1 VRILQVTPS
10 YYPAVGGVERHVQAI
25 SERLVHLGH
34 EVTVLTMGS
43 GASAPRRDVID
54 GVTIHRFPSVGI
66 GNVYRVPVGLLPYLW
81 RARASFDIVHVHNY
95 HAILMPLVV
104 ATRPSCLVVTPHL
117 NDRAHSSLAQ
127 VLHYPYALIGR
138 RCLKHAHA
146 VVCVSAAE
154 RSRLMSRLRV
164 PSDRISVIPNG
175 IDSARIRSAETSTLK
190 DPHLLLAVGR
200 LEAYKRVDRLIE
212 AMAGLPNTFSLVII
226 GDGSQRSA
234 LEQRAR
240 TISVAERVTF
250 AGHVPDDQLWQWY
263 GRAQVLL
270 SLSTAEAYG
279 LTLLE
284 ALAGGCQVVCSG
296 IPAFRE
302 LALRF
307 PDRVTLQTDTRIE
320 TIVSA
325 VESASRRPADVGVDV
340 GEFSWDAIVRQ
351 LVTLYS
357 RSAHAREP
365 ATAPYPEYD
374 ELRANAD
381 DV

>member
-127 VLHYPYALIGR
+127 VLHYPYASLGR
-138 RCLKHAHA
+138 WCLQQARA
-146 VVCVSAAE
+146 VICVSAAE
-154 RSRLMSRLRV
+154 RSRLMSRLQFS
-164 PSDRISVIPNG
+164 SDRFSVIPNG
-175 IDSARIRSAETSTLK
+175 IDGERSRSAGTSAAK
-190 DPHLLLAVGR
+190 NPHLLLVVGR
-200 LEAYKRVDRLIE
+200 LEAYKRVDRIIE
-212 AMAGLPNTFSLVII
+212 AIAGLPPPYQLVVV
-226 GDGSQRSA
+226 GEGSQHRFLKRHA
-234 LEQRAR
+234 LTRGVEDRVHFVGAVSDEQLA
-240 TISVAERVTF
+240 
-250 AGHVPDDQLWQWY
+250 LWYQQ
-263 GRAQVLL
+263 AQVLVTI
-270 SLSTAEAYG
+270 STAEAFG
-279 LTLLE
+279 LTVIE
-284 ALAGGCQVVCSG
+284 AISASCQVVCRD

-302 LALRF
+302 LAAHF
-307 PDRVTLQTDTRIE
+307 PDHISLVADDKGEVLLSAIERAAHRTGGETVDLAEFNWSTLVERLVALYQQLLDTPA
-320 TIVSA
+320 A
-325 VESASRRPADVGVDV
+325 VQWTG
-340 GEFSWDAIVRQ
+340 VRQ
-351 LVTLYS
+351 
-357 RSAHAREP
+357 
-365 ATAPYPEYD
+365 
-374 ELRANAD
+374 
-381 DV
+381 